1 MKKINRNAFNE
12 KIIHRYIFE
21 RLYFGDK
28 NIVKK
33 LLPKRLHSLK
43 INLIEPESSKGS
55 YRADLNIYF
64 KGKNVGI
71 PVEVKWNSSSK
82 IGDNQIT
89 YLKDNNGFLIS
100 FDYYD
105 STKISDID
113 SIVIDKNDFTNWI
126 QNNISKLTRES
137 LIYQAELYESQSNQF
152 WIVMLRGTAREN
164 WDRMIKN
171 YPKRCFWAFQQHSK
185 ALKNIFEIQKGDKC
199 LFIKGIANEG
209 MSMTRD
215 SKLKIEYNGWYLTTI
230 KEPYYMALDENRGT
244 FFEKDNPTINER
256 RWPHFIDFEI
266 NESFDC
272 KSYGLK
278 KYMFGKRGNL
288 SNALADSAN
297 YGSGTPSALTINQ
310 WDSLIDKL
318 HYQKEQ
324 IITNY
329 ID

>member
-100 FDYYD
+100 FDDYD

-137 LIYQAELYESQSNQF
+137 LIYQANTSEIPLGTQHWLVF
-152 WIVMLRGTAREN
+152 LRGGAHQN
-164 WDRMIKN
+164 WKKMLNSKS
-171 YPKRCFWAFQQHSK
+171 KKSFWAFRQNRK
-185 ALKNIFEIQKGDKC
+185 ALRHIFDIQKGDKMI
-199 LFIKGIANEG
+199 FIIGFAKGENQGIKNNPKFEFQY
-209 MSMTRD
+209 S
-215 SKLKIEYNGWYLTTI
+215 GWYETTVT
-230 KEPYYMALDENRGT
+230 EPYYMNLENESGN
-244 FFEKDNPTINER
+244 FFESDISLTPGQRK
-256 RWPHFIDFEI
+256 WPHFIDFEI
-266 NESFDC
+266 ED
-272 KSYGLK
+272 SYEGPK
-278 KYMFGKRGNL
+278 INYGKRGEL
-288 SNALADSAN
+288 SKAIADSN
-297 YGSGTPSALTINQ
+297 NNGFGTPAPISNREYLNF
-310 WDSLIDKL
+310 LDKL
-318 HYQKEQ
+318 RFQKS
-324 IITNY
+324 
-329 ID
+329 